1 MLVIFDS
8 EKGLREVKVFLVVL
22 IKLYQM
28 ECQLGR

>member
-1 MLVIFDS
+1 MLVIFDL